1 MSRYGRTAYGS
12 QGAMRRNAILTYVL
26 SAVTLLAGIMMVL
39 SGITKGWICIALAVI
54 CTAFVV
60 IATRVRAS
68 RQRR

>member
-1 MSRYGRTAYGS
+1 
-12 QGAMRRNAILTYVL
+12 MRRNAILTYVL

-54 CTAFVV
+54 YTAFVV

-68 RQRR
+68 RQQR